1 MAFFSNH
8 GADETI
14 VAQII
19 AGFVLV
25 AGFKG
30 LDESFLDPGGLGK
43 RGGWLV
49 PWGHVMGRSGSAAGG
64 GHIVVGV
71 ASARKG
77 RIAMAG
83 RIVVLNTG
91 IVVVVVILTDEN
103 GWIGVQERAKF
114 LSLRS
119 TLFLLK
125 QRSTIAF

>member
-1 MAFFSNH
+1 MAFFSNQ
-8 GADETI
+8 GTDETT
-14 VAQII
+14 VGQII

-30 LDESFLDPGGLGK
+30 LDESFLDPGGLEK

-49 PWGHVMGRSGSAAGG
+49 PWGQVMGGSSSAAGEG

-71 ASARKG
+71 GSGRKG
-77 RIAMAG
+77 RIAIAA
-83 RIVVLNTG
+83 RIVVFNTG
-91 IVVVVVILTDEN
+91 IVAVVILIDEN

>member
-1 MAFFSNH
+1 M
-8 GADETI
+8 G
-14 VAQII
+14 QII
-19 AGFVLV
+19 AWFVLV

-71 ASARKG
+71 GSARKG
-77 RIAMAG
+77 RIAIAG
-83 RIVVLNTG
+83 RIVVFNTTG
-91 IVVVVVILTDEN
+91 IVVVVILTDEN